1 MLKPETILQ
10 KKHQDSKW
18 FIQNIIISTA
28 QQGLVIVNFQITF
41 RLISIA
47 QWVTLNDWGFS
58 LITVTQSWL
67 RGSETAVKKEDLI
80 AEFI

>member
-41 RLISIA
+41 RLIA
-47 QWVTLNDWGFS
+47 L
-58 LITVTQSWL
+58 L
-67 RGSETAVKKEDLI
+67 SE
-80 AEFI
+80 

>member
-10 KKHQDSKW
+10 KDHQDSKW
-18 FIQNIIISTA
+18 FIQNVIILTA

-47 QWVTLNDWGFS
+47 Q
-58 LITVTQSWL
+58 
-67 RGSETAVKKEDLI
+67 
-80 AEFI
+80 